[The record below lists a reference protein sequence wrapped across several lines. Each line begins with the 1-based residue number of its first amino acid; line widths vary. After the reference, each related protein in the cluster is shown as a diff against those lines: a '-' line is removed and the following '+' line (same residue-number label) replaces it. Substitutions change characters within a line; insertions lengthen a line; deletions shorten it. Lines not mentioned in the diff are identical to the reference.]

1 MVGLVVIS
9 FFGVVIKLGSTG
21 QLPWSD
27 IISGFVPNLSLLSEP
42 AEVYLPFERNG
53 RIQIFLESKI
63 VNLQQDVMIAAAAT
77 AVGINMTFFMPF
89 VLLRRNGEGT

>member
-27 IISGFVPNLSLLSEP
+27 IISGFVPNLSLLIEP
-42 AEVYLPFERNG
+42 AEVYIPFLKE
-53 RIQIFLESKI
+53 
-63 VNLQQDVMIAAAAT
+63 T
-77 AVGINMTFFMPF
+77 
-89 VLLRRNGEGT
+89 GEFRSFGKARL